1 MSVCALAP
9 ACAKR
14 VFVPPHKIAGEWELA
29 SHTRQAMNK
38 SEAPLTPAT
47 PATPASPS
55 RTKLATWMRVE
66 EALLSPADVSD
77 SYKDAFIQRRIHTRT
92 LEEALLSPADAS
104 ERVRES
110 KAGALGD
117 HFPHTYKHNRQN
129 PKPAVTAAAKTRAD
143 STVPAVPPG
152 EWVIT
157 AAVEGDGAGDS
168 AGNADVVTDVSGAVQ
183 DGRTLGPQA
192 AQGQRLGDNE
202 SWRLAPTPPPGLKPP
217 KSHTG
222 ISPRPPVGLMR
233 PGECRRRR
241 LGLFVCLSVCLSC
254 LFVFAFH
261 VCLIS
266 LPHSYACLDVS
277 ASFARSPDAS
287 TASKA

>member
-29 SHTRQAMNK
+29 SHTRQAMDK

-66 EALLSPADVSD
+66 EALLSPAD
-77 SYKDAFIQRRIHTRT
+77 
-92 LEEALLSPADAS
+92 AS

-117 HFPHTYKHNRQN
+117 HFPHTYNHNRHN
-129 PKPAVTAAAKTRAD
+129 PKPAVTAGAKTDSKTRAD
-143 STVPAVPPG
+143 STVPAVPPAG

-241 LGLFVCLSVCLSC
+241 LGLFVCLSVC
-254 LFVFAFH
+254 AFH

-266 LPHSYACLDVS
+266 MPHSYACLDVS
-277 ASFARSPDAS
+277 ASYARSPDAS